1 MVIVI
6 AEGAGQEFLAA
17 ENSHFRSE
25 QDASE
30 NKLLQ
35 DVGLW
40 VSHKISLRSNLHD
53 LCCSSDNVYCTILAQ
68 SCVHG
73 AMAGYTGFTTGIVN
87 GRRTYLP
94 LNQKQNKVVVTDI

>member
-40 VSHKISLRSNLHD
+40 VSHKISLR
-53 LCCSSDNVYCTILAQ
+53 
-68 SCVHG
+68 
-73 AMAGYTGFTTGIVN
+73 FF
-87 GRRTYLP
+87 
-94 LNQKQNKVVVTDI
+94 